1 MALRAGYFGLKRFE
15 KNKLSVLAASM
26 PADIGPDNPI
36 AGKNDVL
43 ATVDLMKDTTGWIGK
58 NKLKIPSSIV
68 SGTKNNVAYTI
79 NRNSNGEVTSIV
91 LDTDG
96 ATASADTEIPITPL
110 YTSSDSPFKT
120 PENYMISGCPQGYKG
135 NLQLVTSIRTISP
148 DAYVRNDVDNG
159 NGTTCNILT
168 NQYLQRV
175 YIYVK
180 SGTTIDN
187 AIYYPMIADADVQ
200 SLEPTFEPFHESVA
214 EMLDGKLSIGSM
226 LTSADDLNDIKTSGI
241 YAFSTSPA
249 NTPEGVVYGTL
260 IVEGNS
266 SGSTGVRQL
275 IIVSGA
281 SSGIIYTRGYDGSPQ
296 TWKSWFKFTGTEVTP
311 PSPTPESETKKATK
325 KKVIKEEEE

>member
-1 MALRAGYFGLKRFE
+1 MALRAGYYGLKRVI
-15 KNKLSVLAASM
+15 KDKLLNLANAA

-43 ATVDLMKDTTGWIGK
+43 ATVDLLKDTTGWTGK
-58 NKLKIPSSIV
+58 N
-68 SGTKNNVAYTI
+68 
-79 NRNSNGEVTSIV
+79 R
-91 LDTDG
+91 
-96 ATASADTEIPITPL
+96 
-110 YTSSDSPFKT
+110 F
-120 PENYMISGCPQGYKG
+120 
-135 NLQLVTSIRTISP
+135 
-148 DAYVRNDVDNG
+148 
-159 NGTTCNILT
+159 NILQPNSVTGGALSAIT
-168 NQYLQRV
+168 NGIKLLANSATNYANARYYMDFEQNETYHIKYNATNIANGVNMVQIKGSNDNVNFTLIKQFNGDTSYDDSFNSGEYTYYTMQLFFTGESGASGDGVEYTNFMVCTKAQYDL
-175 YIYVK
+175 
-180 SGTTIDN
+180 S
-187 AIYYPMIADADVQ
+187 P
-200 SLEPTFEPFHESVA
+200 SFEPYHESVA